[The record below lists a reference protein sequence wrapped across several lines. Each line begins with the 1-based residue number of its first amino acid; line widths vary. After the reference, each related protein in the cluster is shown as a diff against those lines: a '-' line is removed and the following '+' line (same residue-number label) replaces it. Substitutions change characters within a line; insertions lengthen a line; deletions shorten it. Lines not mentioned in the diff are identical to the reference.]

1 MKTYIKLAILLA
13 LVSCGAKESA
23 TIYNG
28 TDGQSCSVG
37 PALDEESHEVVGA
50 LITCAD
56 STQVVL
62 NGADGQNGAEGAQ
75 GIQGRPGNSCSVH
88 RSWFGNFSTI
98 YCPGSLPVIV
108 RDGRDGE
115 DGEDGR
121 DGRNGRDGASCSIRD
136 TSNGALIT
144 CGSNS
149 VAILDGERGP
159 QGLAAPTVIGI
170 SAYIRPCGN
179 EFANDEIFLRM
190 SDNNILAL
198 YDGGPHEDRL
208 VLLAPGNYITTDRN
222 RNNTCNFTVTQSLEI
237 TNQRVQ

>member
-1 MKTYIKLAILLA
+1 MKTYIALFSLLA

-28 TDGQSCSVG
+28 TDGKDGESCSVG
-37 PALDEESHEVVGA
+37 PAIDEESHEVVGA

-56 STQVVL
+56 TTQLVL
-62 NGADGQNGAEGAQ
+62 NGADGTNGADGAQ
-75 GIQGRPGNSCSVH
+75 GIQGRPGNSCSVN

-98 YCPGSLPVIV
+98 YCPGSFPVIV
-108 RDGRDGE
+108 RDGR

-144 CGSNS
+144 CGNNS

-170 SAYIRPCGN
+170 SAYIKPCGD

-222 RNNTCNFTVTQSLEI
+222 RNRTCNFTVSQSLEI